1 MKYYISMGSNLG
13 RKRQNLTAASR
24 MLSEHGIQ
32 ILRASS
38 IYRTEPVDFR
48 DQPWFFNQVLEVD
61 APFEPLEFLNRI
73 QAVEKAMKRVPR
85 KDRGPRIIDI
95 DILIAGQTIIKTP
108 SLVIPHPRMD
118 RRNFVLVPLAEIA
131 PHAVHPLTRKKIRTL
146 MRFSPDRAVVRKAGD
161 AK

>member
-1 MKYYISMGSNLG
+1 MKYYISIGTNLN
-13 RKRQNLTAASR
+13 RKRQNLMSASR
-24 MLSEHGIQ
+24 MLTEHGIK

-61 APFEPLEFLNRI
+61 APFEPRELLNRI
-73 QAVEKAMKRVPR
+73 QAVEKDMKRIPR

-95 DILIAGQTIIKTP
+95 DILLAGQTIIKSP
-108 SLVIPHPRMD
+108 GLVVPHPRMD

-131 PHAVHPLTRKKIRTL
+131 PDAIHPVIRKKIRTL
-146 MRFSPDRAVVRKAGD
+146 MRISPDRAVVRKAGD
-161 AK
+161 AR

>member
-13 RKRQNLTAASR
+13 RKRHNLTAAAH
-24 MLSEHGIQ
+24 LLPEHGIK

-38 IYRTEPVDFR
+38 IYRTEPVDFP
-48 DQPWFFNQVLEVD
+48 DQPWFYNQVLKVA
-61 APFEPLEFLNRI
+61 APFKPLEFLNRI

-95 DILIAGQTIIKTP
+95 DILLAGQKNFRN
-108 SLVIPHPRMD
+108 SRLVIPHPRMH

-131 PHAVHPLTRKKIRTL
+131 PHAIHPLIRRKIRTL
-146 MRFSPDRAVVRKAGD
+146 MRLSPDGALVRKAGD
-161 AK
+161 AR